1 MSDKEINFV
10 THTCK
15 HCGKAFIEQD
25 NNNSQ
30 DVPPTWRYCPECVKN
45 GYRNRV
51 MTKNERHLV
60 KLYDFYKDNNI
71 KDSKIQ
77 EISTIE
83 AYKIVN
89 RVLEDCTIV
98 EGKGKYTHTDG
109 TITTEATLIVTV
121 FDFDNKFNIKDA
133 CDKLKLILNQEAI
146 AVSVENIDSQLY

>member
-60 KLYDFYKDNNI
+60 KLYDFYKENNI

-77 EISTIE
+77 DTIE
-83 AYKIVN
+83 KCYFMYINNSQHV
-89 RVLEDCTIV
+89 RLS
-98 EGKGKYTHTDG
+98 
-109 TITTEATLIVTV
+109 TV
-121 FDFDNKFNIKDA
+121 YNKVKRGI
-133 CDKLKLILNQEAI
+133 I
-146 AVSVENIDSQLY
+146 S

>member
-1 MSDKEINFV
+1 MKKV
-10 THTCK
+10 TMYI
-15 HCGKAFIEQD
+15 GLND
-25 NNNSQ
+25 
-30 DVPPTWRYCPECVKN
+30 
-45 GYRNRV
+45 
-51 MTKNERHLV
+51 
-60 KLYDFYKDNNI
+60 

-89 RVLEDCTIV
+89 RILNDCTIV
-98 EGKGKYTHTDG
+98 EAKGKYTHADG
-109 TITTEATLIVTV
+109 AITTEATLIVTI